1 MDLEMIRTRMSQID
15 ELEEENRK
23 AKELMKDQLEND
35 ETFQDANI
43 KSKEALKEKRRIKD
57 TVLAE
62 SQNLIEDIRAN
73 NDEIKTLKE
82 ILSAELVE
90 YHEKKKTDEIAD
102 KKGETRKFKIIVR
115 FIPKNKYNDK
125 RDIEGKYTKE

>member
-1 MDLEMIRTRMSQID
+1 MSQID

-57 TVLAE
+57 SVLAE

-73 NDEIKTLKE
+73 NEEISTLKE
-82 ILSAELVE
+82 ILSAELVD
-90 YHEKKKTDEIAD
+90 YYNQKKTDEIAD
-102 KKGETRKFKIIVR
+102 KTGETRKFKIIVR
-115 FIPKNKYNDK
+115 VMPQKSTYDK

>member
-57 TVLAE
+57 SVLAE

-73 NDEIKTLKE
+73 NEEISTLKE
-82 ILSAELVE
+82 ILSAELVD
-90 YHEKKKTDEIAD
+90 YYNQKKTDEIAD
-102 KKGETRKFKIIVR
+102 KTGETRKFKIIVR
-115 FIPKNKYNDK
+115 VMPQKSTYDK